1 MQLLVDHPNLVFFG
15 LFAALLICL
24 EVGRLLGRRSIAD
37 PDNGAHGRT
46 SAIDGAVFA
55 LLGLLLAFTF
65 SGAASRF
72 DGRRELIV
80 AEANAIGTAQLR
92 LDVVPTE
99 AQPALRDA
107 FKRYVAARIDAYRGI
122 DDVAGF
128 EAKLAVAN
136 ELQKEVWRL
145 AVEAGL
151 RADAPPSVNMLLLPA
166 LNEAFDLATSRA
178 MATQMHPPAVIYWML
193 LALAL
198 SGAVLAGHGLASSGR
213 RDWLHMVSFA
223 LVMSLALSLIV
234 DMEFPRLGY
243 IRVDDFERTV
253 ISYTGAE

>member
-1 MQLLVDHPNLVFFG
+1 MQVLVDHPNLVLVG

-24 EVGRLLGRRSIAD
+24 EIGRWLGRRSLAD
-37 PDNGAHGRT
+37 PENGTHGRT

-72 DGRRELIV
+72 DERRELIV

-92 LDVVPTE
+92 LDVVPAA
-99 AQPALRDA
+99 AQPALRRA
-107 FKRYVAARIDAYRGI
+107 FKRYIAARIDAYRDL

-128 EAKLAVAN
+128 KEKLATAN
-136 ELQKEVWRL
+136 DLQNEVWRL

-193 LALAL
+193 LALSL
-198 SGAVLAGHGLASSGR
+198 SGAVLAGYGLASAGK

-223 LVMSLALSLIV
+223 LIMSLALSLII

-253 ISYTGAE
+253 IEYTGAE